1 MIGISAAPIPDNV
14 GLADRRDRLDH
25 LISLIAVGDR
35 AAFRLLYAFM
45 AMRVWRAAGASLGAA
60 SAIAV
65 TQSTFVEVWYLA
77 GAAIGSNARDWLS
90 AVSARRIN
98 DRLRSRGPD
107 GRCDSRAD
115 QPIVVTDDCGL
126 VQCAADY
133 ETHIDCE
140 LNALLGDGSATVRI
154 RSGPAPSRGS
164 TISTRRSPSS
174 PRVRDPPQSALAH
187 QPRHRPPLRHRRH
200 SGEGQRSCRSTNQR

>member
-1 MIGISAAPIPDNV
+1 MIGISAAPIPDNA

-154 RSGPAPSRGS
+154 RSGAFARIDDLDETLAIFAASQGSAPVGP
-164 TISTRRSPSS
+164 RSSATPSS
-174 PRVRDPPQSALAH
+174 PTAPSTPQ
-187 QPRHRPPLRHRRH
+187 R
-200 SGEGQRSCRSTNQR
+200 